1 MILIIQVN
9 SRRIQ
14 SLCDIQ
20 STGGVSLKYYMSAY
34 ESGLTYASCFL
45 HVVNLVI
52 ASGIYGS
59 AGNLMH
65 HEHTKLIGI
74 GFSLFWIF
82 V

>member
-45 HVVNLVI
+45 HVI
-52 ASGIYGS
+52 ASGICGS

-74 GFSLFWIF
+74 GFCLFWIF
-82 V
+82 VEVSN